1 MIVNVLEPVEIEVY
15 AVRINAELHDDT
27 YQDIPV
33 FMLEDGGDF
42 EITIEVD
49 TGRVLNWRGDK
60 EVTVLDK
67 VSDGGTY
74 TLLNK
79 DGNEVARIEYGYVP
93 NDLIPGHYGDYIDMR
108 ISAEGV
114 VTNWPEKPSVNQ
126 FFENTAY

>member
-1 MIVNVLEPVEIEVY
+1 MKVNVLEPVEIEVY

-27 YQDIPV
+27 YQDIPA
-33 FMLEDGGDF
+33 FMLDDGGDF

-49 TGRVLNWRGDK
+49 TGRVLNWWGDK
-60 EVTVLDK
+60 DFTLLDK
-67 VSDGGTY
+67 VCYFGTY
-74 TLLNK
+74 TLLDK
-79 DGNEVARIEYGYVP
+79 DGNEVARIEQGYVP
-93 NDLIPGHYGDYIDMR
+93 NDLIPGHYGEYIDMR